1 MANKFEDIKLLGID
15 FSDPYDIKTFSGS
28 SYFIWTKFKEKA
40 NLVNAF
46 APYPSKWVANFYKLL
61 SFHPNRQQWKA
72 NWHSSMS
79 FRRYLSRQ
87 AVKEINQYPQNA
99 FNATVQV
106 GAYFDISAGW
116 PGYKALIADNNCV
129 IAQATNINYQ
139 ATAKYFKKLF
149 AFEKKV
155 YDSMDRIF
163 SFSQF
168 LADSFINDF
177 GCPKDKVSIIYA
189 GINID
194 EKCLFSP
201 NKSYE
206 NKAVL
211 FSAFDF
217 KNKGGKILLRAFE
230 KVRKEVPK
238 ARIIMIG
245 PSVSDLPDYVTN
257 YGFLSKTDRGQLEKI
272 YEVYKEASVFV
283 LPTLADAFPN
293 VIREAMAARLPCVA
307 SNISSIPEM
316 IEDGV
321 TGYLIP
327 KGDENALAEKLIVLL
342 KDAGLCRKMGMAG
355 YDRQQRLFRW
365 DAVCG
370 KMLSEIANDL
380 SIND

>member
-1 MANKFEDIKLLGID
+1 MSNRSAKIKLLGVD
-15 FSDPYDIKTFSGS
+15 FSDPYNIKTFSGS

-40 NLVNAF
+40 SLVDAF
-46 APYPSKWVANFYKLL
+46 APYPSKWVTNYYKLL
-61 SFHPNRQQWKA
+61 SFHPNHQQWRA
-72 NWHSSMS
+72 NWHSSIG
-79 FRRYLSRQ
+79 FRKCLSRR
-87 AVKEINQYPQNA
+87 AVKRINQYPPNA

-106 GAYFDISAGW
+106 GAYFDISGGW

-129 IAQATNINYQ
+129 IAQKTNINYQ

-168 LADSFINDF
+168 LADSFVNDF
-177 GCPKDKVSIIYA
+177 GCPENKVSVIYA

-194 EKCLFSP
+194 EKRLFASD
-201 NKSYE
+201 KSYE
-206 NKAVL
+206 SKAVL

-217 KNKGGKILLRAFE
+217 KNKGGEILLGAFE
-230 KVRKEVPK
+230 KVRKEIPG

-245 PSVSDLPDYVTN
+245 PSVSDLPDYVTS
-257 YGFLSKTDRGQLEKI
+257 YGFLSKTDPDQLEKI
-272 YEVYKEASVFV
+272 YEVYKEASIFV

-293 VIREAMAARLPCVA
+293 VIREGMAARLPCVA

-342 KDAGLCRKMGMAG
+342 KDAGLCRKMGEAG
-355 YDRQQRLFRW
+355 YERQQRLFRW
-365 DAVCG
+365 DTVCD
-370 KMLSEIANDL
+370 KMLSEIADGL
-380 SIND
+380 SS